1 LVANVVQVYRNL
13 TKGCWSIR
21 SGGRVVSHRHRV
33 TLQACTMRVRECGRQ
48 RALREGHRNVHA
60 WIEGTLIEDAVA
72 EGLVEI
78 GYNPFLAPTF
88 TLRPGFEPI
97 HAARRVVL
105 AETGRAYALL

>member
-1 LVANVVQVYRNL
+1 
-13 TKGCWSIR
+13 
-21 SGGRVVSHRHRV
+21 
-33 TLQACTMRVRECGRQ
+33 
-48 RALREGHRNVHA
+48 
-60 WIEGTLIEDAVA
+60 LIEDAVA